1 MTFSCVWEATMPER
15 EFLDGISRIYRS
27 ARDSDDGA
35 RCMVAPHPDLRA
47 RIKSAIAAMAA
58 TGGLPPALHL
68 RAAEPR
74 ALGLNDGV
82 IIPPEEFAAGTSP
95 SVVRSAAA
103 RAAGPLR
110 GTVRVIVVL
119 VDFSDRQMV
128 QTRQHFQDLFFS
140 LGQPKKSVREYYRD
154 VTHGLIDLQGD
165 VIGPLRLSQTVKT
178 YANGASGM
186 GRASPNAQT
195 MAFDAVSVADPL
207 VDFTPFDNDGNGFVD
222 AFIVIHAGSGGE
234 VTGNS
239 DDIWSHKW
247 VLPGGARAVDR
258 TRIFAY
264 LTVPED
270 CKIGVCAHELGH
282 LLFGFPDLYDTD
294 GSSEGIGNWCLM
306 AAGSWGGVG
315 DKPAHP
321 SAWCDMDVLQ
331 PRARADAARPHR
343 VPSLSTTLQAE
354 ADEDPANS
362 REDKID
368 PEKQPEN
375 VKACNGPFGQ
385 NYAAEKERDHS
396 GQDHPHPGHPLLHA
410 ERQDDAHDPR
420 GDQRDPKHK

>member
-1 MTFSCVWEATMPER
+1 MLER
-15 EFLDGISRIYRS
+15 DFLNGISRVYQG

-68 RAAEPR
+68 RAAEPSV
-74 ALGLNDGV
+74 LGLNDGV

-95 SVVRSAAA
+95 SVIRSAAA

-110 GTVRVIVVL
+110 GTVRVIVVI
-119 VDFSDRQMV
+119 VDFSDQQMV
-128 QTRQHFQDLFFS
+128 QTRQPFQDLFFS

-165 VIGPLRLSQTVKT
+165 VIGPLRLPQTVKT

-195 MAFDAVSVADPL
+195 MAFDAVSAADPV

-234 VTGNS
+234 VTGSS

-247 VLPGGARAVDR
+247 GLPGGASRVIQDR
-258 TRIFAY
+258 G
-264 LTVPED
+264 
-270 CKIGVCAHELGH
+270 C
-282 LLFGFPDLYDTD
+282 
-294 GSSEGIGNWCLM
+294 
-306 AAGSWGGVG
+306 
-315 DKPAHP
+315 
-321 SAWCDMDVLQ
+321 
-331 PRARADAARPHR
+331 RARARASAVRLSRSLRHR
-343 VPSLSTTLQAE
+343 FLLRRHRQLVPDGGRKLGRRRRRAGASVGLVQGQSGMGGGERGQ
-354 ADEDPANS
+354 DQRRRDDRG
-362 REDKID
+362 REDLEHR
-368 PEKQPEN
+368 PSSVE
-375 VKACNGPFGQ
+375 
-385 NYAAEKERDHS
+385 ERH
-396 GQDHPHPGHPLLHA
+396 G
-410 ERQDDAHDPR
+410 RQ
-420 GDQRDPKHK
+420 